1 MPFGLIKDEATKK
14 TELNKIVV
22 SSLLRKNFTR
32 KKIPIF
38 WDTMHT
44 GYRGNQIIAEKMFEL
59 SLPIVMK
66 RGLNVVNDDDLISSE
81 IYGAS
86 SDTLEIN
93 GNLDSK
99 NFDNYL
105 EQSHSALKTI
115 LFPYKTPK
123 VLDLIFNQ

>member
-1 MPFGLIKDEATKK
+1 MDKYPAYVEQLKGINNHCSLTADLRGLFDDIKE
-14 TELNKIVV
+14 
-22 SSLLRKNFTR
+22 
-32 KKIPIF
+32 PIF
-38 WDTMHT
+38 WDAMHT
-44 GYRGNQIIAEKMFEL
+44 GYRGNQIIAEKIYEL

-66 RGLNVVNDDDLISSE
+66 RGLNVDNDDDLISSE
-81 IYGAS
+81 IYVAS
-86 SDTLEIN
+86 SETLEIN

-105 EQSHSALKTI
+105 EQSHSALKTV